1 MIYPLIQQTQI
12 NIGDYNICKC
22 VLNKESHVK
31 RYCEHLFF
39 AAYIISSKFNGIV
52 DVVDVFI
59 FQYCSQALRL
69 YNSGSPAISG
79 GLLDV
84 NVCSAV
90 YFTINI
96 LLYILLLSLFY
107 IFFLCRQ
114 KETKNSAHG
123 TLS

>member
-1 MIYPLIQQTQI
+1 MFLLQAQYFIYVLIPLIRVI
-12 NIGDYNICKC
+12 
-22 VLNKESHVK
+22 
-31 RYCEHLFF
+31 
-39 AAYIISSKFNGIV
+39 
-52 DVVDVFI
+52 
-59 FQYCSQALRL
+59 

-90 YFTINI
+90 YFTIDI